1 MEAARMSRDR
11 RPFFALMAANAI
23 SQVGHMMTSVAVPWL
38 VLETTGSAARVG
50 FTGAALAIGS
60 VVPAILGG
68 PVVDRLGLRRS
79 SIAADLVSG
88 VTVAAIPVLHL
99 LGVLQYWQL
108 LIIAFL
114 LSGFT
119 TQGDTGRLG
128 LIPGLANRASMA
140 LERANATDR
149 GIARVGM
156 LVGPLLAGVL
166 IPFIGAA
173 DVLFIDVAGY
183 AISASLV
190 GFVVPA
196 AATAMVRPDLPK
208 TSRNYRADLSEGL
221 RFVFG
226 NRLVLS
232 MMLLCLVG
240 NFFDL
245 PLITVVLPV
254 YAKEIFG
261 TASSLGLMLGSLAAG
276 TLVGTVVFGASG
288 RRLPRRQV
296 FLWGWL
302 LAPLIAYG
310 ALSARIPL
318 PGLVVAGL
326 IAGFAAGPI
335 NPILATVVQE
345 NTPPQ
350 LLGRVFGAF
359 LAFAQAGIP
368 FGAAIAGVVIE
379 GTGLIRTIEV
389 GGAVYVI
396 VVAAMFFNPA
406 LRRMDA
412 KVATVKEP
420 VAGDLDQAHRTPQAR
435 RSATMKAGL

>member
-1 MEAARMSRDR
+1 MESAPISRDR
-11 RPFFALMAANAI
+11 RPFLTLMAANAI
-23 SQVGHMMTSVAVPWL
+23 SQVGHMMTSVAVPWV

-79 SIAADLVSG
+79 SIAADVVSG
-88 VTVAAIPVLHL
+88 MTVATVPFLHL

-108 LIIAFL
+108 LILVFL

-119 TQGDTGRLG
+119 TQGDTGLLG

-173 DVLFIDVAGY
+173 NVLFVDAIGY

-190 GFVVPA
+190 VLMVPA
-196 AATAMVRPDLPK
+196 GAAAVARPQQAETK
-208 TSRNYRADLSEGL
+208 RNYRADLSEGL

-232 MMLLCLVG
+232 MMLLCLIG

-276 TLVGTVVFGASG
+276 TLVGTAVFGAIG

-310 ALSARIPL
+310 ALSLRFPL
-318 PGLVVAGL
+318 PVLLLAGLV
-326 IAGFAAGPI
+326 AGFAAGPI

-345 NTPPQ
+345 NTPPP

-368 FGAAIAGVVIE
+368 FGAAAAGVWIE
-379 GTGLIRTIEV
+379 CG
-389 GGAVYVI
+389 
-396 VVAAMFFNPA
+396 
-406 LRRMDA
+406 LRRCGPEVTA
-412 KVATVKEP
+412 PT
-420 VAGDLDQAHRTPQAR
+420 R
-435 RSATMKAGL
+435 

>member
-1 MEAARMSRDR
+1 MPRDR
-11 RPFFALMAANAI
+11 RPFLALMAANAI

-88 VTVAAIPVLHL
+88 ATVATIPVLHL
-99 LGVLQYWQL
+99 LGGLQYWQV
-108 LIIAFL
+108 LILVFL

-128 LIPGLANRASMA
+128 LIPGLAKRASMS

-149 GIARVGM
+149 GIARIGM
-156 LVGPLLAGVL
+156 LVGPLLAGLL

-173 DVLFIDVAGY
+173 NVLFVDAGGY

-190 GFVVPA
+190 GIVVPGVA
-196 AATAMVRPDLPK
+196 AVVVRLDQPK
-208 TSRNYRADLSEGL
+208 TTRNYRADLSEGL
-221 RFVFG
+221 RFVIG

-254 YAKEIFG
+254 YAKAIFG
-261 TASSLGLMLGSLAAG
+261 TPSSLGLMLGSLAAG
-276 TLVGTVVFGASG
+276 TLAGTVVFGAIG

-310 ALSARIPL
+310 ALSARVSL
-318 PGLVVAGL
+318 PVLLLAGLV
-326 IAGFAAGPI
+326 AGFAVGPI

-379 GTGLIRTIEV
+379 GAGLIRTIEV

-396 VVAAMFFNPA
+396 VVALMFFNPA

-412 KVATVKEP
+412 KVAAPKEP
-420 VAGDLDQAHRTPQAR
+420 IVGELAQAHRTPQAR
-435 RSATMKAGL
+435 RSASMKAGL

>member
-1 MEAARMSRDR
+1 MDRVATPRDR
-11 RPFFALMAANAI
+11 RPFLALMSANAV
-23 SQVGHMMTSVAVPWL
+23 SQIGHMMTSVAVPWL

-60 VVPAILGG
+60 VIPAVLGG

-79 SIAADLVSG
+79 SIAADLISG
-88 VTVAAIPVLHL
+88 ATVVAIPVLHL

-108 LIIAFL
+108 LILVLL

-128 LIPGLANRASMA
+128 LIPRLANRASMS

-156 LVGPLLAGVL
+156 LVGPLLAGAL

-173 DVLFIDVAGY
+173 NVLFIDAGGY
-183 AISASLV
+183 VISASLV
-190 GFVVPA
+190 SFVIPATLA
-196 AATAMVRPDLPK
+196 AAVPPDQPK
-208 TSRNYRADLSEGL
+208 ATRNYRADLLEGL

-226 NRLVLS
+226 SRLVLS
-232 MMLLCLVG
+232 MMLLCLIG

-261 TASSLGLMLGSLAAG
+261 TPSSLGLMLASLAGG
-276 TLVGTVVFGASG
+276 TLVGIVVFGAVG

-302 LAPLIAYG
+302 LAALIAYG
-310 ALSARIPL
+310 ALSARLPL
-318 PGLVVAGL
+318 PAIVLAGFV
-326 IAGFAAGPI
+326 AGFAAGPI

-345 NTPPQ
+345 NAPPQ

-359 LAFAQAGIP
+359 LAFSQAAIP
-368 FGAAIAGVVIE
+368 FGAATAGIVIE
-379 GTGLIRTIEV
+379 RAGLIRTIEV

-396 VVAAMFFNPA
+396 AVAAMFFNPA
-406 LRRMDA
+406 LRQMDA
-412 KVATVKEP
+412 RPAAAEEP
-420 VAGDLDQAHRTPQAR
+420 EVGELEQAHHSPQAR

>member
-1 MEAARMSRDR
+1 
-11 RPFFALMAANAI
+11 MAANAI

-50 FTGAALAIGS
+50 FTGAALAVGS

-79 SIAADLVSG
+79 SIAADVVSG
-88 VTVAAIPVLHL
+88 LTVATIPVLHL

-108 LIIAFL
+108 LILVFL

-173 DVLFIDVAGY
+173 NVLFVDAGVY

-190 GFVVPA
+190 GFMIPA
-196 AATAMVRPDLPK
+196 AAGALVRADRPTTK
-208 TSRNYRADLSEGL
+208 KNYRADLSEGL

-254 YAKEIFG
+254 YAREIFG

-276 TLVGTVVFGASG
+276 TLVGTAVFGAFG
-288 RRLPRRQV
+288 RRLPRRYL
-296 FLWGWL
+296 FLSGWL
-302 LAPLIAYG
+302 LAALIAYG
-310 ALSARIPL
+310 ALSLRLPL
-318 PGLVVAGL
+318 PALLLAGFVAGL
-326 IAGFAAGPI
+326 AAGPI

-368 FGAAIAGVVIE
+368 FGAAAAGVVIE
-379 GTGLIRTIEV
+379 GAGLIRTIEV

-396 VVAAMFFNPA
+396 VVALMFFNPA
-406 LRRMDA
+406 LRRMDTRA
-412 KVATVKEP
+412 AAAKEP
-420 VAGDLDQAHRTPQAR
+420 IELDQAHRTPQAR

>member
-1 MEAARMSRDR
+1 
-11 RPFFALMAANAI
+11 
-23 SQVGHMMTSVAVPWL
+23 MMTSVAVPWL

-50 FTGAALAIGS
+50 LTGATIAVGS
-60 VVPAILGG
+60 VAPALLGG
-68 PVVDRLGLRRS
+68 PIVDRLGLRRS
-79 SIAADLVSG
+79 SVAADLVSG
-88 VTVAAIPVLHL
+88 AMVASVPVLHL
-99 LGVLQYWQL
+99 LGVLPYWQL
-108 LIIAFL
+108 LILVFL

-128 LIPGLANRASMA
+128 LIPGLASRASMT
-140 LERANATDR
+140 LERANSTDR

-173 DVLFIDVAGY
+173 NVLFIDAVAY
-183 AISASLV
+183 AVSASLV
-190 GFVVPA
+190 ALMVPA
-196 AATAMVRPDLPK
+196 AHAQPATR
-208 TSRNYRADLSEGL
+208 RNYRAELLEGL

-232 MMLLCLVG
+232 MLLLCLLG

-245 PLITVVLPV
+245 PLVTVVLPV
-254 YAKEIFG
+254 YAREIFG

-276 TLVGTVVFGASG
+276 TLIGIVLFGAIG
-288 RRLPRRQV
+288 RGLPRRQV

-310 ALSARIPL
+310 ALSLKVPL
-318 PGLVVAGL
+318 PALLMAGFVAGVV
-326 IAGFAAGPI
+326 AGPI

-368 FGAAIAGVVIE
+368 FGAAIAGVAIE
-379 GTGLIRTIEV
+379 GAGLIRTIAV
-389 GGAVYVI
+389 MGAVYVI
-396 VVAAMFFNPA
+396 VVGLMFFNPA

-412 KVATVKEP
+412 AKKPGVPAPTEATAP
-420 VAGDLDQAHRTPQAR
+420 AR
-435 RSATMKAGL
+435 RSVTMKAGL

>member
-1 MEAARMSRDR
+1 MS
-11 RPFFALMAANAI
+11 ANSVA
-23 SQVGHMMTSVAVPWL
+23 QVGHMMTSVAVPWL

-60 VVPAILGG
+60 VVPAIFGG

-79 SIAADLVSG
+79 SIVADLVSG
-88 VTVAAIPVLHL
+88 VTVATIPVLHL
-99 LGVLQYWQL
+99 LGVLQFWQL
-108 LIIAFL
+108 LILVVL

-128 LIPGLANRASMA
+128 LIPGLANRAAMS

-166 IPFIGAA
+166 IPIIGAA
-173 DVLFIDVAGY
+173 NVLFVDAAGY

-190 GFVVPA
+190 IFMVPA
-196 AATAMVRPDLPK
+196 AAAAVVRSEQPN
-208 TSRNYRADLSEGL
+208 TRRNYRADLSEGL

-226 NRLVLS
+226 NGLILS

-245 PLITVVLPV
+245 PLVTVVLPV

-261 TASSLGLMLGSLAAG
+261 TPSSLGLMLGSLAAG
-276 TLVGTVVFGASG
+276 TLVGILVFGAIG

-302 LAPLIAYG
+302 LAALIAYG

-318 PGLVVAGL
+318 SGLVLAGL
-326 IAGFAAGPI
+326 VAGFAAGPI

-368 FGAAIAGVVIE
+368 FGAAIAGLVIE
-379 GTGLIRTIEV
+379 RAGLIRTIEV

-396 VVAAMFFNPA
+396 VVALMFFNPA

-412 KVATVKEP
+412 KVAAPKAPIVG
-420 VAGDLDQAHRTPQAR
+420 ALAQAHRSPQAR